1 MQGKLMMLKKIDD
14 AVNKF
19 EGTVSVVLFLIM
31 VLVVCWSVICRRV
44 LKITFLQGEELAR
57 YLMIYVV
64 YLGTSVGV
72 KNKSHIGVE
81 VFVDLLPEKARK
93 YVKIA
98 TETLCM
104 LIFLLLFVLAIQY
117 MMHLVK
123 TMQMTTTTQ
132 IPMFCIFVCVPVSM
146 FLGILHYIVEISD
159 MIRNVL
165 PQKGEEV

>member
-1 MQGKLMMLKKIDD
+1 MILKKIDN

-19 EGTVSVVLFLIM
+19 EGAVSVTLFLIM

-64 YLGTSVGV
+64 FIGTSVGV

-81 VFVDLLPEKARK
+81 VFVDLLPEKAKR
-93 YVKIA
+93 YTKIF
-98 TETLCM
+98 TEILCM
-104 LIFLLLFVLAIQY
+104 LIFIVLFFLSIQ
-117 MMHLVK
+117 MMQHLIE

-132 IPMFCIFVCVPVSM
+132 VPMFCIFVCVPVSM
-146 FLGILHYIVEISD
+146 FLGILHYVVEIAELVGAAAGKEGD
-159 MIRNVL
+159 
-165 PQKGEEV
+165 EV

>member
-1 MQGKLMMLKKIDD
+1 MILKKIDN

-19 EGTVSVVLFLIM
+19 EGAVSVTLFLIM

-64 YLGTSVGV
+64 FIGTSVGV

-81 VFVDLLPEKARK
+81 VFVDLLPEKAKR
-93 YVKIA
+93 YTKIF
-98 TETLCM
+98 TEILCM
-104 LIFLLLFVLAIQY
+104 LIFIVLFVLSIQ
-117 MMHLVK
+117 MMQHLIE

-132 IPMFCIFVCVPVSM
+132 VPMFCIFVCVPVSM
-146 FLGILHYIVEISD
+146 FLGILHYVVEIAELAGAAAGKEGD
-159 MIRNVL
+159 
-165 PQKGEEV
+165 EV

>member
-1 MQGKLMMLKKIDD
+1 MILKKIDN

-19 EGTVSVVLFLIM
+19 EGAVSVTLFLIM

-64 YLGTSVGV
+64 FIGTSVGV

-81 VFVDLLPEKARK
+81 VFVDLLPEKAKR
-93 YVKIA
+93 YAKIF

-104 LIFLLLFVLAIQY
+104 LIFIVLFVLSIQ
-117 MMHLVK
+117 MMQHLIA

-132 IPMFCIFVCVPVSM
+132 VPMFCIFVCVPVSM
-146 FLGILHYIVEISD
+146 FLGILHYVVEITELVKALSVKEGD
-159 MIRNVL
+159 DV
-165 PQKGEEV
+165 

>member
-1 MQGKLMMLKKIDD
+1 MESFMILKKIDN

-19 EGTVSVVLFLIM
+19 EGAVSVTLFLIM

-64 YLGTSVGV
+64 FIGTSVGV

-81 VFVDLLPEKARK
+81 VFVDLLPEKAKR
-93 YVKIA
+93 YTKIF
-98 TETLCM
+98 TEILCM
-104 LIFLLLFVLAIQY
+104 LIFIVLFVLSIQ
-117 MMHLVK
+117 MMQHLIE

-132 IPMFCIFVCVPVSM
+132 VPMFCIFVCVPVSM
-146 FLGILHYIVEISD
+146 FLGILHYVAEIAEL
-159 MIRNVL
+159 VGAAAG
-165 PQKGEEV
+165 KGGDEV